1 MTPSEQEVE
10 CKGWGNQKDVG
21 GGGSLCLWHRDGGPF
36 GVVEAVHGVQL
47 HDHVQAVGEHEDHE
61 QAGYQTHPDT
71 RREEAGAV
79 AGIREPASAHV
90 KALDLWGWGG
100 GRWRGS

>member
-1 MTPSEQEVE
+1 MGES
-10 CKGWGNQKDVG
+10 KGSGQ
-21 GGGSLCLWHRDGGPF
+21 GSLCLGHRDGGPF

-47 HDHVQAVGEHEDHE
+47 HDHVQTIGEHEDHE

-79 AGIREPASAHV
+79 AGIREPASTHV
-90 KALDLWGWGG
+90 EALDLWGGDGG
-100 GRWRGS
+100 GGGADQLRTLSHQKE